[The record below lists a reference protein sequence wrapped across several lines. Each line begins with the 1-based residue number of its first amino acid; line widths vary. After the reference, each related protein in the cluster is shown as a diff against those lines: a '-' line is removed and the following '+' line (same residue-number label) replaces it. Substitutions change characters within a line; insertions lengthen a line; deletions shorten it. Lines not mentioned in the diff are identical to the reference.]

1 MANPLFESMD
11 GQMMNNNGLG
21 RFLQEVK
28 QFQQTFTGDP
38 RAEVERLLNSGQL
51 SQADF
56 NRYSQMA
63 TQIMQMM

>member
-1 MANPLFESMD
+1 MANPIFESMA

-28 QFQQTFTGDP
+28 QFQQTFAGDP